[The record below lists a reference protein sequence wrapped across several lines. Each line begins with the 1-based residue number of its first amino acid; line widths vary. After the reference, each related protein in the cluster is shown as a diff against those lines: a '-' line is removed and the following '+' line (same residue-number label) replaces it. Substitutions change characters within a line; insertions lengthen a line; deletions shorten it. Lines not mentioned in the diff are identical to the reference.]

1 MNKKKIVTGMITL
14 SSLTLL
20 AACSPQDNEN
30 QESVD
35 TSGQSSIPA
44 AENSSDSQMMNEPG
58 DMDNNIDD
66 NGY

>member
-35 TSGQSSIPA
+35 TSGQSSISD
-44 AENSSDSQMMNEPG
+44 AENSSDSQMMNESG
-58 DMDNNIDD
+58 DTYNNMDD